1 MAKYYVPGSSAAKA
15 TGAEPAAPP
24 PTPPEAPPSLKGAVD
39 PNALNAQPDLGPLMD
54 AAAKLGLPISVVISM
69 AHDNPAA
76 LAKMLG
82 DAGAAPPKQ
91 TPPSVGSALPSPTPS
106 GPTALLPEEQPPYPG
121 GINIDIEH
129 RPHWPNAPADQP
141 PAPATPPAS
150 VPPAPYVPDIVK
162 PAGVAPPHPEDV
174 AEKPSEA
181 TPPLPTERP
190 DTTSSADKLTAAAL
204 NVGKAL
210 SGVKAPA
217 APTPLPAEGV
227 SAGHQY
233 TPPSVGTLLANLAT
247 VRPVPSLKSVV

>member
-15 TGAEPAAPP
+15 TGDEAPAPAPP
-24 PTPPEAPPSLKGAVD
+24 AAPPSLKTAVD

-91 TPPSVGSALPSPTPS
+91 TPPSVGSALPSPTPNR
-106 GPTALLPEEQPPYPG
+106 PALLPEEQPPYPG

-141 PAPATPPAS
+141 PPAPATPPAS
-150 VPPAPYVPDIVK
+150 VPPTPYVPDIVQK
-162 PAGVAPPHPEDV
+162 PGETPPHPEDV
-174 AEKPSEA
+174 AEKPE
-181 TPPLPTERP
+181 PPLPTERP

-233 TPPSVGTLLANLAT
+233 TPPSVGTLLANLST